1 MTFDVVCEVWTSCCR
16 PCGEVSRFT
25 IIDSLNSNGDMIWML
40 KRKLLWSFD
49 QCSLV
54 AIISYNCDFSFFG
67 KKINDC
73 KEELSFSEN
82 ETSLLNAMKKK
93 ISVSLKLKIRAEQ
106 DDDGE
111 RTRMMQRFFLRSP
124 YTMIPCVMRK
134 LSWYG
139 WIYSWWSMMWGRS
152 SLPCWM
158 IISY

>member
-25 IIDSLNSNGDMIWML
+25 IIDSLNSNEDMIWML

-54 AIISYNCDFSFFG
+54 AIISYNCDFNFFG
-67 KKINDC
+67 KKSMTI
-73 KEELSFSEN
+73 KRSS
-82 ETSLLNAMKKK
+82 
-93 ISVSLKLKIRAEQ
+93 ISLKMKPPCWTQWRRRFQFLWNWRFVLNKMMMVK
-106 DDDGE
+106 E
-111 RTRMMQRFFLRSP
+111 RESCKDFFLRSP